1 MKTAI
6 CYYSRHHGNTRK
18 VLETMARDKDIDRI
32 DVTSR
37 AAGLKTDIPALWLSL
52 KAEETPLPAEILAA
66 LTVKCIPREVFE
78 RCREEAAGIWVDGK
92 TRKWYYALPVIAL
105 WAVLLGLLGRTF
117 LRLL

>member
-1 MKTAI
+1 MKTVI

-52 KAEETPLPAEILAA
+52 KAEETPLPAKILAA
-66 LTVKCIPREVFE
+66 LT
-78 RCREEAAGIWVDGK
+78 
-92 TRKWYYALPVIAL
+92 VIAL